1 MKVEN
6 IEGGVMNE
14 FDKGGSRFSNR
25 VTTVEKI
32 EENGVDM
39 RIY

>member
-14 FDKGGSRFSNR
+14 FDNEGSRISSW

-32 EENGVDM
+32 EEDGVDM